1 MEFGSFKFLLW
12 IATQGFRIIKDFS
25 NLGARERGVVQKHSF
40 CGCRV
45 SGRCNSFYTTKSV

>member
-25 NLGARERGVVQKHSF
+25 NLGARERGGVAIRMVKARF
-40 CGCRV
+40 RL
-45 SGRCNSFYTTKSV
+45 KP